1 MVELFGERIFPF
13 PLWMLFH
20 PAFQTLHRLC
30 YSEGLC
36 WVFSRKNYSFYPFS
50 FFFFFSLT
58 RKNFFS
64 LLLYSFEIMDVTFE
78 TGENY
83 LIHWKVE
90 KFNYIPVGREYESLV
105 SISLKIYIY
114 IFFLN
119 CCINDSTTTF
129 LSNFSETR
137 KKFCGMEGKL
147 WTSVCYTPRVLSKF
161 HPRSGDCI
169 WIQRATHRR
178 NTALFVTRQ
187 NLRRCVLPLPVPAK
201 EKSQRSLQACR
212 NDRDSHV
219 Q

>member
-1 MVELFGERIFPF
+1 MNYSVREFFPFLFGCSSIQLFKRFIDCVTLKDCVGFFQEKITLSIPF
-13 PLWMLFH
+13 L
-20 PAFQTLHRLC
+20 
-30 YSEGLC
+30 
-36 WVFSRKNYSFYPFS
+36 